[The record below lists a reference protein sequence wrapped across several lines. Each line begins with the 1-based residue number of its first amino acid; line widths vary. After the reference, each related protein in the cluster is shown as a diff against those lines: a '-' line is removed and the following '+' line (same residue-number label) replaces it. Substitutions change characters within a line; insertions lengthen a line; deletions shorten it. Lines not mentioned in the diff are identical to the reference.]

1 MIKFANDECS
11 KVIKKKK
18 KRIKFVILSEKYSK
32 LKIRS
37 RDTRHIACYYYNTNY
52 RFIIRFLSSD

>member
-1 MIKFANDECS
+1 MNDECS

-18 KRIKFVILSEKYSK
+18 KKEPSLLSLLSEKYSK

-37 RDTRHIACYYYNTNY
+37 RDTRHIACITIIITNY
-52 RFIIRFLSSD
+52 RFVVRVLSFD